1 MATTK
6 VDRQEQ
12 TDSSA
17 VVDLL
22 QQILDVLVLLRS
34 EIKDTKPEKEIIQG

>member
-6 VDRQEQ
+6 VDKQ
-12 TDSSA
+12 DK

-22 QQILDVLVLLRS
+22 TQILDVLVLLRS
-34 EIKDTKPEKEIIQG
+34 EIKDTKPVKEIS